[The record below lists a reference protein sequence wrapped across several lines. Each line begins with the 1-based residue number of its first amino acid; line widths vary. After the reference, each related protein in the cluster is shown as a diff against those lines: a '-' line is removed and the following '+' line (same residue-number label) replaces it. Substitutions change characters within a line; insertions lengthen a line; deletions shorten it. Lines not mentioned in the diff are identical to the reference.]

1 MSDKT
6 EMKVKLF
13 PAKFADKGMPSNI
26 EPVHPDD
33 RFAVSKLFYNGY
45 KNTIHDYGHTLN
57 RCQLEVKALLKG
69 LYGPFLFDSS
79 YIYKDGN
86 RILSGAFVTLFKG
99 VPLLIY
105 GVTLPEHT
113 NKGLFTKVLV
123 QSMQALSKKGYKE
136 LHLVVAKGNERAK
149 RVYEKI
155 GFREIK

>member
-1 MSDKT
+1 MGDKT

-13 PAKFADKGMPSNI
+13 PAKVANKGIHSNI
-26 EPVHPDD
+26 ETVHPDD
-33 RFAVSKLFYNGY
+33 RFAVSQLFYNGY
-45 KNTIHDYGHTLN
+45 KSTTHDYGHTLKN
-57 RCQLEVKALLKG
+57 YQLEAKALLKG

-86 RILSGAFVTLFKG
+86 QILSGAFVTLFKG
-99 VPLLIY
+99 IPLLIY

-113 NKGLFTKVLV
+113 NKGLFTQVLA
-123 QSMQALSKKGYKE
+123 QSMQTLSKKGYKE

-155 GFREIK
+155 GFREIN